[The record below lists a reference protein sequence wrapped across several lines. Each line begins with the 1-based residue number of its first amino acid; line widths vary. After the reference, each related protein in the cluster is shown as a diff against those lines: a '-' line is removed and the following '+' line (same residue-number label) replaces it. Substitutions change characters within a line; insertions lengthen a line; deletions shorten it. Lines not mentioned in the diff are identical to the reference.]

1 MPNKD
6 FLKNNMTE
14 RRRVEVWPVHQKH
27 EGQRGTVK
35 SEKDREDHKGSKY
48 AYSKPKVCVQKRST
62 GVPSGTWHQMES
74 NWFFSHYF
82 IIFIGVS

>member
-1 MPNKD
+1 MPNED

-35 SEKDREDHKGSKY
+35 SVRERQRTTKGVNMLT
-48 AYSKPKVCVQKRST
+48 ANLRCVSRKEVQ
-62 GVPSGTWHQMES
+62 VYLVAHGTKWNQIG
-74 NWFFSHYF
+74 FFP
-82 IIFIGVS
+82 IIL

>member
-35 SEKDREDHKGSKY
+35 SEKDREDPKGSNY
-48 AYSKPKVCVQKRST
+48 AYSKPKVCV
-62 GVPSGTWHQMES
+62 
-74 NWFFSHYF
+74 
-82 IIFIGVS
+82 